1 MKDHVTG
8 MDERLAIG
16 ATPSTDAAVGG
27 DVVVIAG
34 ATADSG
40 GKPELASEPS
50 PKQKACGRGM
60 VRTRSGACVAARPR
74 LPDAGELGIYYQ
86 RAQRYRDY
94 PGQPGLPGQPQD
106 IR

>member
-1 MKDHVTG
+1 VNYLCQCTAPYRNVNGTCVSGAVADTG
-8 MDERLAIG
+8 DKH
-16 ATPSTDAAVGG
+16 
-27 DVVVIAG
+27 
-34 ATADSG
+34 G
-40 GKPELASEPS
+40 GKPELQSAEPS
-50 PKQKACGRGM
+50 NKQKACGRGM

-74 LPDAGELGIYYQ
+74 LPDAGELSVYYQ